1 MRLLFVSRVLPASTS
16 VSVFFYVAKCALFLL
31 SFNVRNV
38 NGNEETEMKQNL
50 RETLQ
55 LPPLSTLCAYC
66 MKWFDYHKTHCESV
80 SLFGDSGGG
89 LAKTWLLLRIKKK
102 THFWNANNAKFQ
114 ASVGDSMQSGN
125 IKYGTILVR
134 HLEVK
139 QSTCNL

>member
-1 MRLLFVSRVLPASTS
+1 MRLLFVSRVLPALMS

-55 LPPLSTLCAYC
+55 LPSLSTLCAYR

-102 THFWNANNAKFQ
+102 NSFSECKQCEISGECGRFYAKWQ
-114 ASVGDSMQSGN
+114 
-125 IKYGTILVR
+125 
-134 HLEVK
+134 H
-139 QSTCNL
+139 

>member
-1 MRLLFVSRVLPASTS
+1 MRLLFVSRVLPGLTS

-55 LPPLSTLCAYC
+55 LPSLSTWCAYR

-89 LAKTWLLLRIKKK
+89 LSEDLVTLTNHKKLIFGMQTMRNFRRVWEILCK
-102 THFWNANNAKFQ
+102 VATL
-114 ASVGDSMQSGN
+114 SMAPF
-125 IKYGTILVR
+125 
-134 HLEVK
+134 
-139 QSTCNL
+139 